1 MSDAKLTITPLA
13 GGALFEVTGRANF
26 ETAMPLRDYVEKLS
40 GREVIWFS
48 MAECTALD
56 STFMGVMAMLALKAK
71 RQKCDIHLAGADS
84 KICQL
89 LAGIG
94 ILKLFEK
101 HDTVPEDLTGGTAAA
116 LPDAG
121 RDMAARAQTV
131 LDAHK
136 TLVEADE
143 KNAEV
148 FRDVIAFAEEDVNR
162 LKNK

>member
-1 MSDAKLTITPLA
+1 MSGATLTITPLN

-26 ETAMPLRDYVEKLS
+26 ETAMPLRDYAEKLS
-40 GREVIWFS
+40 GREVIWFA
-48 MAECTALD
+48 MKECTALD

-71 RQKCDIHLAGADS
+71 RQKCEIHLAGADA

-101 HDTVPEDLTGGTAAA
+101 HEEVPVDLAAGEA
-116 LPDAG
+116 APLPDAG
-121 RDMAARAQTV
+121 RDDAARAQTV

-162 LKNK
+162 LKK

>member
-1 MSDAKLTITPLA
+1 
-13 GGALFEVTGRANF
+13 
-26 ETAMPLRDYVEKLS
+26 
-40 GREVIWFS
+40 
-48 MAECTALD
+48 
-56 STFMGVMAMLALKAK
+56 MLALKAK
-71 RQKCDIHLAGADS
+71 RQKCEIHLAGADS

-101 HDTVPEDLTGGTAAA
+101 HDAVPEGLTHGSASL

-121 RDMAARAQTV
+121 RDAAARAQTV